1 MPYVPGDAS
10 FLGQGPRCDDDVCAR
25 PSAANGMVRASSD
38 WTDRIGRA
46 WGAGYM
52 ARPGPISGFPE
63 WLPGQRMVEQHV
75 VDTLRATLELHGF
88 VPVETRAVEPLDQLL
103 SKGETDKE
111 IYVLRR
117 LHAGEGEG
125 DAGLGLHY
133 DLTVPFARYVVEN
146 AGKLA
151 FPFRRYQIQ
160 KAWRGERPQ
169 EGRYR
174 EFLQA
179 DFDVIGEGR
188 LGTHHDAE
196 LVQVLADAWQAS
208 PFPPM
213 RLSINNRKIAQ
224 GFYRS
229 IGIGDIPAALRA
241 VDKLDKI
248 GERGVAELLTTVAGC
263 TDKQADQCL
272 ELARISSEDDSFV
285 ERVRALGVDDPLLDE
300 GLGELV
306 EVLYAARE
314 VLPEFAVADMRIA
327 RGFDYYTGTVYEGTL
342 VGHESIGA
350 VCSGGR
356 YDNLASTGEGTT
368 YPGVGLSI
376 GVTRILGRLFG
387 QSLLRSS
394 RSTPTTVLVAL
405 PSEEDRPH
413 CRRIAASL
421 RLRGVATE
429 VAPEPVKYGKQ
440 IRYAERRGIPY
451 VWFPEGPSGTDEV
464 RDIRTGAQEPADPDT
479 WVPSDADRAVSVI
492 TAEGT

>member
-1 MPYVPGDAS
+1 
-10 FLGQGPRCDDDVCAR
+10 
-25 PSAANGMVRASSD
+25 
-38 WTDRIGRA
+38 
-46 WGAGYM
+46 M

-63 WLPGQRMVEQHV
+63 WLPDQQMVEQRV
-75 VDTLRATLELHGF
+75 VDTLRATFELHGF
-88 VPVETRAVEPLDQLL
+88 VPVKTRAVEPLEQLL

-117 LHAGEGEG
+117 LHAGDDDG
-125 DAGLGLHY
+125 DAGLGLHF
-133 DLTVPFARYVVEN
+133 DLTVPFARYVVEH
-146 AGKLA
+146 AGKLT
-151 FPFRRYQIQ
+151 FTLRRYQIQ

-196 LVQVLADAWQAS
+196 LVQVLADVWRAC

-213 RLSINNRKIAQ
+213 RLSVNNRKIAQ

-229 IGIGDIPAALRA
+229 IGIADIPAALRA

-248 GERGVAELLTTVAGC
+248 GEQGVAEQLVAVAGC
-263 TDKQADQCL
+263 TDKQAELCL
-272 ELARISSEDDSFV
+272 ELARVSAEDDSFV
-285 ERVRALGVDDPLLDE
+285 ERVRALGVDDPLIDE

-306 EVLYAARE
+306 EVLDAARD
-314 VLPEFAVADMRIA
+314 VLAGFAVADMRIA

-342 VGHESIGA
+342 VGHESLGA

-356 YDNLASTGEGTT
+356 YDNLASAGEGAV
-368 YPGVGLSI
+368 YPGVGLSV
-376 GVTRILGRLFG
+376 GVTRTLSRLFG
-387 QSLLRSS
+387 RGLLQAS
-394 RSTPTTVLVAL
+394 RPTPTTVLVAL
-405 PSEEDRPH
+405 PSEGDRPR
-413 CRRIAASL
+413 CRRIAAAL
-421 RLRGVATE
+421 RSRGIPTE

-451 VWFPEGPSGTDEV
+451 VWFPEGPSGADEV
-464 RDIRTGAQEPADPDT
+464 RDIRTGTQDPADPAA
-479 WVPSDADRAVSVI
+479 WVPPEPDRSVAI
-492 TAEGT
+492 VATEG